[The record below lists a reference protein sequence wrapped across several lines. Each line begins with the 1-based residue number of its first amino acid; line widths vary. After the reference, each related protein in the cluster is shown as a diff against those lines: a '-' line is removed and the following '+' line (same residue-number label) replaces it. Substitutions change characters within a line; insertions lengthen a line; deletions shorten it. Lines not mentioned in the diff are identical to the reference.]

1 MLSMPILNGRIDKWI
16 LALSEFE
23 LKFESA
29 KAIKGQIIADF
40 SLLSIVI
47 RQLICLRLPRGHCSL
62 MDHHVAKVVE
72 LGFC

>member
-1 MLSMPILNGRIDKWI
+1 MLSMPILNGWIGKWI

-40 SLLSIVI
+40 ITETS
-47 RQLICLRLPRGHCSL
+47 
-62 MDHHVAKVVE
+62 
-72 LGFC
+72 